1 MDVAAFSLVP
11 TSVYHPPIPPHPA
24 PALFHTVLGLPFSE
38 KYLVIFY
45 SPSTKKKKTFTLAF
59 REKMPKLLSTAHKAL
74 HHSSPGILSKAFSS
88 FSPVHP

>member
-11 TSVYHPPIPPHPA
+11 TSVYYSPHPP
-24 PALFHTVLGLPFSE
+24 
-38 KYLVIFY
+38 
-45 SPSTKKKKTFTLAF
+45 SPSSLPHCPQVTFLRKTSGHILLSLHQKKKKTFTIAF
-59 REKMPKLLSTAHKAL
+59 REKMPKLLITAHKAV